1 VRSRR
6 PASDANARAPCLPLA
21 TLRSELMPTTPGVR
35 SPSGILRPEDMTTP
49 REFVEKWPLY
59 TKAAIR
65 DFAPPKSITR
75 MCSQCKKETT
85 WTLAKAEEADNGTSF
100 EVRTAGYQCG
110 LCNKERLLVLYRNL
124 EWRAVTPQATKRVGA
139 LGIARAIPQSWS
151 HHSVQKIGQLPPQSI
166 EIPADLGDR
175 LGATAQY
182 YKNALLCRA
191 HNLGIAAVAYM
202 RRIVEEKTDEL
213 IDVVVELARTY
224 DVDERTIE
232 SLESAKKQIRY
243 EEKLSVAS
251 ELIPAALR
259 PGGVNPLGQLY
270 THLSVGLHGKTDD
283 ECIAVFDDLKADFE
297 YVFRNL
303 HVQAT
308 ERRDF
313 ARRVQTRAGR

>member
-1 VRSRR
+1 
-6 PASDANARAPCLPLA
+6 
-21 TLRSELMPTTPGVR
+21 MWPTR
-35 SPSGILRPEDMTTP
+35 
-49 REFVEKWPLY
+49 
-59 TKAAIR
+59 
-65 DFAPPKSITR
+65 
-75 MCSQCKKETT
+75 
-85 WTLAKAEEADNGTSF
+85 
-100 EVRTAGYQCG
+100 
-110 LCNKERLLVLYRNL
+110 
-124 EWRAVTPQATKRVGA
+124 
-139 LGIARAIPQSWS
+139 QSWS

-191 HNLGIAAVAYM
+191 HNLGVAAVAYM

-283 ECIAVFDDLKADFE
+283 ECIAIFDDLKADFE

-308 ERRDF
+308 ERREF
-313 ARRVQTRAGR
+313 AQRVQTRAGR